1 MRKFFWLVVVIVSCV
16 GAIIFNRLKKRK
28 EVEIDFASR
37 ILLIEFFASTV
48 LVTVR
53 LGSLDLVLIIINTV
67 IVIIINI
74 VIVINDI
81 RRSLFQSGCAAI

>member
-28 EVEIDFASR
+28 EVEIDFAFR

-53 LGSLDLVLIIINTV
+53 LGSLDLVFTIFLIIINTV
-67 IVIIINI
+67 V
-74 VIVINDI
+74 VINNI

>member
-53 LGSLDLVLIIINTV
+53 LGSLDLVLIIINT
-67 IVIIINI
+67 IVIIIINTI
-74 VIVINDI
+74 VVINDI